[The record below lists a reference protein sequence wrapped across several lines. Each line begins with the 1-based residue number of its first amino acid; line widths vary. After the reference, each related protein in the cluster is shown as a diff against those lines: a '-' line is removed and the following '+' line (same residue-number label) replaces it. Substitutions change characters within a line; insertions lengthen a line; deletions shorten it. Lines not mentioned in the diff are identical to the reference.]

1 MARISSGRHELC
13 GWSLTGTGS
22 HKPFSMT
29 RLASCL
35 LARRR
40 PSRFGPNERRCVHS
54 WRPVSSECPYLIRHA
69 RYTRNRA
76 SPTVL
81 SIASLRRSMHQI
93 SRNLQSSPPRLA
105 VTTRGS
111 ASSPPSFHSPQFSDA
126 RPMTSDQA
134 FLPRTGKACGD
145 EICAETDLLPP
156 TYSSSTS
163 GVDRIFCCGIGPQ
176 G

>member
-13 GWSLTGTGS
+13 GWSLTGAGS

-29 RLASCL
+29 RLASCF

-40 PSRFGPNERRCVHS
+40 PSRFGPNERRCVYS

-69 RYTRNRA
+69 RYTRVRA

-111 ASSPPSFHSPQFSDA
+111 ASSPPSFH
-126 RPMTSDQA
+126 
-134 FLPRTGKACGD
+134 LPRTGKACGD